1 MRYSTSIALAASL
14 SMSVSAQVIPW
25 TQVQDDVLPLNS
37 MMGTVYRDFALMHE
51 IFGPLESAIVPLTIT
66 FDMDLIDYATPPNLV
81 IAGQGVSLSGQIN
94 RVDESTWFGFS
105 GIVTPTE
112 VLASSHTV
120 TITENG
126 EGLYSFELAGETT
139 TNGIVESFLE
149 GWTLEWSPGGG
160 FAVSTHSSGATDRV
174 TLRNVD
180 GRITYEWR
188 ITNPGTAQVSGTY
201 DATTGTISGA
211 TGRIPAPASLAL
223 LGLAALAV
231 PRRR

>member
-1 MRYSTSIALAASL
+1 MRCSTSIALAASL
-14 SMSVSAQVIPW
+14 SMSASAQFIPW
-25 TQVQDDVLPLNS
+25 MQVQEDVLPLNS

-51 IFGPLESAIVPLTIT
+51 IFGPLDTTIVPLTIA
-66 FDMDLIDYATPPNLV
+66 FDVDLIDYTTPPNLV
-81 IAGQGVSLSGQIN
+81 IAGQSVSLSGQIN
-94 RVDESTWFGFS
+94 RVDGNTWVGFS
-105 GIVTPTE
+105 GIVTPSE

-149 GWTLEWSPGGG
+149 EWSLEWSPGGG
-160 FAVSTHSSGATDRV
+160 FAVSTHSTGATDRV

-188 ITNPGTAQVSGTY
+188 ITNPGIAQVSGTY
-201 DATTGTISGA
+201 DATAGIISGA

-223 LGLAALAV
+223 LGLAALVA